1 MRPGIRMPI
10 GMLFAIL
17 GAILILYGLVS
28 DAGIYRLSLGNNINL
43 WWGIV
48 MLVFGLIMI
57 YFGRRDARLAGMR
70 PAIDTPEGRATEECE
85 HCLGLERD

>member
-1 MRPGIRMPI
+1 MPI

-28 DAGIYRLSLGNNINL
+28 DGAIYRLSLGFNINL

-57 YFGRRDARLAGMR
+57 YFGRRGGKLSGMR
-70 PAIDTPEGRATEECE
+70 PAMDTPEGRATEERE
-85 HCLGLERD
+85 HRLGLERE